1 MNNKLHSLLSF
12 CNIFHVHIYL
22 NVIYL
27 VGESL
32 SISFDLNDLYN
43 VGLISR
49 LFFLALDEHNFLP
62 RLAEVGVLGD
72 LVHHF
77 DDGSFIER
85 ADFMSNHT
93 SDSLELLHDL
103 LVRGEG

>member
-32 SISFDLNDLYN
+32 SISFDLDDLDN

-49 LFFLALDEHNFLP
+49 LFFLTLDEDDLLP
-62 RLAEVGVLGD
+62 SFAEVGVNGD
-72 LVHHF
+72 LVDHL
-77 DDGSFIER
+77 DDGGFVEGSNFV
-85 ADFMSNHT
+85 ADDA
-93 SDSLELLHDL
+93 SDCL
-103 LVRGEG
+103 